1 MSQRIF
7 YFKIYLVSLPSDPL
21 DKGCWIELNSAIPAE
36 FSSAAYSVQSAH
48 LLHFPVTVSSL
59 KSFTARVQHFR
70 LSQREGANVWWAWL
84 LVLTYAHFN
93 TQGPVVQRPINPNPG
108 LTLSS
113 GFFIPLFKGLSLL
126 FITHPVIKLL
136 AKRILLNFLLKLSDL
151 KSDFTL
157 TLGYLN
163 PSLNLPRFITQKR
176 V

>member
-93 TQGPVVQRPINPNPG
+93 TQGPVVQRPINPNPM
-108 LTLSS
+108 LTFSS
-113 GFFIPLFKGLSLL
+113 GFFIPLFKGLFSIIYNSSSHKIVGKKNSTE
-126 FITHPVIKLL
+126 FSFKAFRSEIRFHANPG
-136 AKRILLNFLLKLSDL
+136 LS
-151 KSDFTL
+151 
-157 TLGYLN
+157 
-163 PSLNLPRFITQKR
+163 
-176 V
+176 